1 MKKSLIILFVTA
13 LFAILGA
20 SFNFFQTNSQL
31 NSKDPLGEMSYSDY
45 VAKLVQ
51 AHSHDTPVYGY
62 QVVNVYPH
70 DPDAFT
76 QGLIFDK
83 GFLYESTGLRGKS
96 TLRKVNLET
105 GKALNISYLSSHY
118 FGEGLT
124 LWQEKLFQ
132 LTWKSGVA
140 FVYKKENFHQ
150 IMEFTYPTEGW
161 GITQDGTFLIM
172 SDGTATLRFLDP
184 ETFSEIRRIEVQ
196 DHGIPILY
204 LNELEYI
211 KDEIYANVWQTDYI
225 AKISPETGQVVGWVD
240 LTNLLSTSY
249 RSQRTDV
256 LNGIAF
262 DASNDRIFVTG
273 KRWPILVEI
282 LLIL

>member
-1 MKKSLIILFVTA
+1 MKKSLIILFVIA
-13 LFAILGA
+13 FFVIFGA
-20 SFNFFQTNSQL
+20 SFKFFQTGSQL
-31 NSKDPLGEMSYSDY
+31 NNKDALAKISYSDY
-45 VAKLVQ
+45 VAKLIQ

-70 DPDAFT
+70 DSDAFT

-105 GKALNISYLSSHY
+105 GKALHISYLSSRY

-140 FVYKKENFHQ
+140 FVYNKKNFRQ
-150 IMEFTYPTEGW
+150 IMKFTYPTEGW

-184 ETFSEIRRIEVQ
+184 ETFAEVRRIEVRN
-196 DHGIPILY
+196 HEIPIFY
-204 LNELEYI
+204 LNELEHI
-211 KDEIYANVWQTDYI
+211 KGEIYANVWQTDYI
-225 AKISPETGQVVGWVD
+225 ARISPETGQVVGWID